1 MNKENYFLEI
11 DNEVETLQN
20 NISWIMYDMFT
31 LKSFPISEINSKELD
46 KVRELLDI
54 FSIEIKTKFNNTY
67 NDILKIL
74 KIKNIY
80 PKIEYEKEE

>member
-11 DNEVETLQN
+11 DNEIETLQN

-31 LKSFPISEINSKELD
+31 LKSFPISEINSEELD
-46 KVRELLDI
+46 KVRKLLDI

-80 PKIEYEKEE
+80 PKIEYDDD

>member
-31 LKSFPISEINSKELD
+31 LKSFPISEINSEELD
-46 KVRELLDI
+46 KVRKLLDI

-80 PKIEYEKEE
+80 PQIEYDDD

>member
-11 DNEVETLQN
+11 DNEIETLQN

-31 LKSFPISEINSKELD
+31 LKSFPISEINSEELD

-80 PKIEYEKEE
+80 PQIEYDDD

>member
-1 MNKENYFLEI
+1 
-11 DNEVETLQN
+11 
-20 NISWIMYDMFT
+20 MFT
-31 LKSFPISEINSKELD
+31 LKSFPISEINSEELD

-80 PKIEYEKEE
+80 PQIEYDDD

>member
-20 NISWIMYDMFT
+20 NISWIMYDIFT
-31 LKSFPISEINSKELD
+31 LKSFPISEINSEELD

-80 PKIEYEKEE
+80 PKIEYDD